1 MLGADKLVVN
11 SHSVSGQKSSVLLF
25 DADKF
30 RRNLLVRELL
40 ALGYQLVAEL
50 NTAEYLLRE
59 IESNTPDIIVMGID
73 LPDDDILQKVASLQL
88 VQPHPVIMFA
98 EQDTPQIIQK
108 AIKAGVNAFVVDDIQ
123 PERINSI
130 INVAIARFKAEQ
142 GLRQEL
148 AKTKNQLQ
156 ERKLIDKAKG
166 LLMKQRGLDEDAAYQ
181 LLRKKAMD
189 KSISIAAVAENVI
202 DVMSLMS
209 D

>member
-1 MLGADKLVVN
+1 MSKHNPSIGTKP
-11 SHSVSGQKSSVLLF
+11 SVLLF

-30 RRNLLVRELL
+30 RRSLLVRELV
-40 ALGYQLVAEL
+40 ALGYRLVAQL
-50 NTAEYLLRE
+50 NSAEYLLRE
-59 IESNTPDIIVMGID
+59 IEANAPDIIVMGID

-88 VQPHPVIMFA
+88 VKPHPVIMFA

-130 INVAIARFKAEQ
+130 INVAIARFQAEQ

-148 AKTKNQLQ
+148 AKTKSQLQ

-189 KSISIAAVAENVI
+189 KSISVAAVAENVI
-202 DVMSLMS
+202 DVMALMS

>member
-1 MLGADKLVVN
+1 MVN
-11 SHSVSGQKSSVLLF
+11 SRSVSAQKPSILLF

-30 RRNLLVRELL
+30 RRSLLARELV
-40 ALGYQLVAEL
+40 ALGYPLVAEL
-50 NTAEYLLRE
+50 NTADYLLRE
-59 IESNTPDIIVMGID
+59 IETHTPDIIVMGID
-73 LPDDDILQKVASLQL
+73 LPDDDILQKVASLQQ
-88 VQPHPVIMFA
+88 VQPHPVVMFA

-130 INVAIARFKAEQ
+130 INVAIARFQSEQ

-148 AKTKNQLQ
+148 AKTKNQLH

-166 LLMKQRGLDEDAAYQ
+166 LLMKQRDLDEDAAYQ

-189 KSISIAAVAENVI
+189 KSISMAAVAENVI
-202 DVMSLMS
+202 DVMSLMN

>member
-1 MLGADKLVVN
+1 MSKHNPATVTKP
-11 SHSVSGQKSSVLLF
+11 SVLLF

-30 RRNLLVRELL
+30 RRTLLARELD
-40 ALGYQLVAEL
+40 ALGYPLVGEL
-50 NTAEYLLRE
+50 TTADYLLRE
-59 IESNTPDIIVMGID
+59 IESCAPEIIVMGID
-73 LPDDDILQKVASLQL
+73 LPDEDILQKIASLQL

-130 INVAIARFKAEQ
+130 INVAIARFKQDQ

-148 AKTKNQLQ
+148 EKTKTQLE

-166 LLMKQRGLDEDAAYQ
+166 MLMKQRGLDEDAAYQ

-189 KSISIAAVAENVI
+189 KSISMAAVAENVI
-202 DVMSLMS
+202 DVMSLMN